1 MESNVDMEELQ
12 YQAFQELEE
21 IVNSCD
27 DIDTLIDAIFEWQT
41 KYRIVDIEMFFVDE
55 ELAIKAKNLLS
66 KAFEKF
72 KEKQEAEQVLVHSLQ
87 KKTFLRLYDIC
98 SDAKNYK
105 DFETTSERLKDWL
118 KDHPEN
124 TWDSFEPNYKEYFE
138 KFANEKYLD
147 FITGHSKQDEVVQSL
162 EDIVD
167 YSIRYSN
174 FSFFEE
180 NVQIWDSNYANRDNF
195 LSSDNKNKIDELIE
209 EGYKRLTPPE
219 IDESSLSE
227 FETPAGAILLQSLS
241 NAMTSSDKAKA
252 TIDWFAD
259 NAAAVATLPNK
270 DYQKIS
276 ELVAEK
282 FKINVIPTSA
292 TFTNED
298 ITSNLSISDKR
309 NSAINYIV
317 YKMNSSNGLTVEDK
331 ILFEELSIAP
341 TLSVSKLL
349 PDIVISNELIKQ
361 EDEILSVEEP
371 IAEPEP
377 VEVGSLVET
386 VQEIEPVEEMENI
399 PTEESI
405 AEPEPVE
412 VGSLVETVQEIEPVE
427 EMENIPT
434 EESIAEPEPVEV
446 GSLVETVQEIEP
458 VEEMENIPTEESIA
472 EPEPTKTGSQIK
484 EATPKEVIK
493 SHEDTIPEAQIIKSN
508 FSEVEEPE
516 LEKIEKTIE
525 KPLEKLNSSSVENF
539 YEDSETKPP
548 VENPGLTQT
557 KKPFSKIVAWFKKP
571 TRFDSVEIVA
581 ETIENEEE
589 KNNIENQKIK
599 DN

>member
-377 VEVGSLVET
+377 VEVG
-386 VQEIEPVEEMENI
+386 
-399 PTEESI
+399 
-405 AEPEPVE
+405 
-412 VGSLVETVQEIEPVE
+412 G
-427 EMENIPT
+427 
-434 EESIAEPEPVEV
+434 
-446 GSLVETVQEIEP
+446 LVETVQEIEP

-484 EATPKEVIK
+484 EATPKEEVIK

-539 YEDSETKPP
+539 HEDSETKPP

-581 ETIENEEE
+581 ETIENEEG

>member
-72 KEKQEAEQVLVHSLQ
+72 KEKQEAEQFLVHSLQ

-180 NVQIWDSNYANRDNF
+180 NVQIWNSNYANRDNF

-209 EGYKRLTPPE
+209 EGYKKLTPPE

-241 NAMTSSDKAKA
+241 NAMTFSDKAKA

-259 NAAAVATLPNK
+259 NASAVATLPNK

-349 PDIVISNELIKQ
+349 PDIVIRNELVKQ
-361 EDEILSVEEP
+361 EDEILSVEEMKNIHTEEP

-377 VEVGSLVET
+377 VEVGSLVEK

-399 PTEESI
+399 STEESI

-412 VGSLVETVQEIEPVE
+412 VGGLVETVQEIEPVE
-427 EMENIPT
+427 
-434 EESIAEPEPVEV
+434 
-446 GSLVETVQEIEP
+446 G
-458 VEEMENIPTEESIA
+458 MENIPTEESIA

-484 EATPKEVIK
+484 EAAPKEVIK

-557 KKPFSKIVAWFKKP
+557 KKPFSKIVAWLKKP

>member
-361 EDEILSVEEP
+361 EDEILSVEEMKNIHTEEP

-377 VEVGSLVET
+377 VEVGSLVEK

-399 PTEESI
+399 STEESI

-412 VGSLVETVQEIEPVE
+412 VGGLVETVQEIEPVE
-427 EMENIPT
+427 
-434 EESIAEPEPVEV
+434 
-446 GSLVETVQEIEP
+446 G
-458 VEEMENIPTEESIA
+458 MENIPTEESIA

-557 KKPFSKIVAWFKKP
+557 KKPFSKIVAWLKKP